1 MIKGNNS
8 GQLLWVV
15 ITAVICVL
23 LTCGAFF
30 DVKNN
35 KASVVDIESLKAIS
49 DSAMNGSEKPV
60 KLIVVGDI
68 MLSRAVNFQ
77 MVRYGD
83 DYPFLKM
90 KDYLGDGDI
99 VFGNLESPIALGGPI
114 LNEGM
119 VFRARPGVE
128 KSIKDAG
135 FNVLSVANNHMGNQG
150 QDGVQSTIKALQSLD
165 IKTAGAGKG
174 KDASAPAIIE
184 KNGLKFAFLAYT
196 DGSIIPSSYEAKGNR
211 YGVVY
216 MDENRLKSDIK
227 NAKKEADFVI
237 VSMHAGIEYKYRPS
251 TSQVN
256 FAHKAIDS
264 GADMV
269 IGHHPHQIQD
279 VEKYNGKYIFYS
291 LGNFVFDQEWSKETK
306 QGLFA
311 EIYFNKGGVFD
322 YNLTPILISNYAQP
336 DIMDEDSAVYVLK
349 NIKRP

>member
-1 MIKGNNS
+1 MIKGNKS

-15 ITAVICVL
+15 IIAAICVFL
-23 LTCGAFF
+23 ACGAFF

-35 KASVVDIESLKAIS
+35 KASVVDIKSLRAVS
-49 DSAMNGSEKPV
+49 DSTVKESV
-60 KLIVVGDI
+60 KLIAVGDI
-68 MLSRAVNFQ
+68 MLSRAVNAK
-77 MVRYGD
+77 MVRHGD

-99 VFGNLESPIALGGPI
+99 VFGNLESPIASGGPI
-114 LNEGM
+114 TNEGM

-128 KSIKDAG
+128 KSIKNAG

-150 QDGVQSTIKALQSLD
+150 QDGVESTIKALQSLN
-165 IKTAGAGKG
+165 IKTVGAGKG
-174 KDASAPAIIE
+174 EEASKPAIME

-196 DGSIIPSSYEAKGNR
+196 DGSIIPSSYEAKGNS

-216 MDENRLKSDIK
+216 MDENRLKNDIES
-227 NAKKEADFVI
+227 AKKEADFVI
-237 VSMHAGIEYKYRPS
+237 ISMHAGIEYRYHPS
-251 TSQVN
+251 ASQIN
-256 FAHKAIDS
+256 FAHKAVDN

-279 VEKYNGKYIFYS
+279 VEKYKGKYIFYS
-291 LGNFVFDQEWSKETK
+291 LGNFVFDQEWSRETK

-311 EIYFNKGGVFD
+311 EIYFNKDGVFD
-322 YNLTPILISNYAQP
+322 YNLTPILISDYAQP
-336 DIMDEDSAVYVLK
+336 DIADEAMSVDVLK